1 MSYSRKQLYALGEP
15 FGDSATRIHGGRI
28 VYGGGGGD
36 SGGGT
41 STTTQEIPAELKPLA
56 TAYSDKAMAL
66 GEQSYNPYGGQR
78 YADLNAVQNTGL
90 GMTVDRALQGS
101 QTMNN
106 AEGGLNQM
114 MSGSA
119 NPYLDQMYD
128 QAAGKVAGSV
138 NSNFANAGRYGS
150 GAHTGA
156 LTEGLGDMA
165 TQMYGGAYENDAVRR
180 MQAIGMAPE
189 FAKQDYADAGQM
201 MNAGQILQD
210 QNQQNLDYGYEQY
223 QEQENLPY
231 KQLAAMS
238 GVFGSN
244 LGGGSTTQSSGG
256 GGK

>member
-1 MSYSRKQLYALGEP
+1 MTQHDPIFFTPPSGQMRNRRMYK
-15 FGDSATRIHGGRI
+15 
-28 VYGGGGGD
+28 GGGPGD
-36 SGGGT
+36 
-41 STTTQEIPAELKPLA
+41 STTTQEIPEELKPLA
-56 TAYSDKAMAL
+56 TAYSDKAMNL

-78 YADLNAVQNTGL
+78 YADLNPVQNTGL

-114 MSGSA
+114 MGGGQ
-119 NPYLDQMYD
+119 NPYLDAMYD

-138 NSNFANAGRYGS
+138 NSNFSQAGRYGS

-165 TQMYGGAYENDAVRR
+165 TNLYGGAYEADQGRR

-189 FAKQDYADAGQM
+189 FAQQDYADAGQM

-210 QNQQNLDYGYEQY
+210 QSQQSLDYGYEQY

-244 LGGGSTTQSSGG
+244 LGGQSKQTGGGG

>member
-15 FGDSATRIHGGRI
+15 FGDSATCMDGEHIIYGS
-28 VYGGGGGD
+28 GGGGG
-36 SGGGT
+36 GK
-41 STTTQEIPAELKPLA
+41 STTTQEIPKELKPLA
-56 TAYSDKAMAL
+56 TAYADKAMDL
-66 GEQSYNPYGGQR
+66 GDQSYNPYEGQR

-90 GMTVDRALQGS
+90 GMTIQRAMDGS

-106 AEGGLNQM
+106 AEGNLNQM
-114 MSGSA
+114 MSGGQ
-119 NPYLDQMYD
+119 NPYLDAMYD

-138 NSNFANAGRYGS
+138 NSNFAQSGRYGS

-156 LTEGLGDMA
+156 LTEGLGNMA
-165 TQMYGGAYENDAVRR
+165 TNLYGGAYDADQARR

-189 FAKQDYADAGQM
+189 FAQQDYMDAGQM

-210 QNQQNLDYGYEQY
+210 QQQQNLDFGYQ
-223 QEQENLPY
+223 QFQDQENLPY

-244 LGGGSTTQSSGG
+244 LGGNSTTTQSG